1 MAASPPAP
9 GEAPRGWSP
18 QLEALRSRLEA
29 AEGQLAAR
37 ALSVATSTW
46 STLSGNGTDALAEA
60 EEGPPCPE
68 LGGAA
73 DLHLPAAAAVLM
85 ELHPVPQGIVR
96 PAEWLRSSLGRTLLG
111 RGPLSLLPQT
121 RGGALLLVGTRR
133 VELGKGNFALR
144 CGDAPGRYVLSLS
157 EATTLALLLPHATPA
172 AQLAALEAA
181 LAEATNLAGD
191 VVLEAAE
198 EAAPPR
204 AASGLAQVLG
214 GTDLLTGVAAD
225 LASKRDAAAEVS
237 GVAARITRSGELV
250 SDCVVKG
257 KEARHARAR
266 ASRHVTPR
274 RWPLAPWWR
283 WARW

>member
-1 MAASPPAP
+1 MASPPPAP

-29 AEGQLAAR
+29 AEGELAAR

-46 STLSGNGTDALAEA
+46 STLSGNGADALAEA

-68 LGGAA
+68 LVGAA
-73 DLHLPAAAAVLM
+73 DLHLPAAQAVLM

-111 RGPLSLLPQT
+111 RGPLSLLPQAQGG
-121 RGGALLLVGTRR
+121 GGALLLVGTRR
-133 VELGKGNFALR
+133 VELGKANFALR

-157 EATTLALLLPHATPA
+157 EATTLALLLPSATPA

-191 VVLEAAE
+191 VVLEEAAE

-204 AASGLAQVLG
+204 AASGLAQALG

-257 KEARHARAR
+257 KEVRVTSCARAR
-266 ASRHVTPR
+266 V
-274 RWPLAPWWR
+274 
-283 WARW
+283 